1 MTSGLTANKRLGSPT
16 RIERQHDFLIVSSFG
31 LWALLLGLSPIL
43 TVSVLMQCWGEPMVW
58 PAGML
63 VNQW

>member
-1 MTSGLTANKRLGSPT
+1 MTSGFTANKRFASPT
-16 RIERQHDFLIVSSFG
+16 WAARQQDFLIVSG
-31 LWALLLGLSPIL
+31 LWALLLGLSPVL
-43 TVSVLMQCWGEPMVW
+43 TVSVLMQRWGEPVIW